1 MPLPTESGAECD
13 IEMKSYTMENSAEQR
28 EVVVVDFE
36 EGFED
41 PFDWPRR
48 WKWSILLVIALL
60 LFVMPLS
67 STIISPGLGVIS
79 DELQST
85 SDYEA
90 PMLVSLYLLTYCLG
104 TLFFGPL
111 SELFGRVV
119 IMQTGTVLYLVFN
132 LAGGFANSMDQLLA
146 FRFLAGLGGSASLA
160 VSSLLFA

>member
-13 IEMKSYTMENSAEQR
+13 IEMESYKTENSAEQR

-41 PFDWPRR
+41 PFDWPQL
-48 WKWSILLVIALL
+48 WKWPILLVIALL

-67 STIISPGLGVIS
+67 STIISPALGIIFE
-79 DELQST
+79 ELQGT
-85 SDYEA
+85 SDYEG

-104 TLFFGPL
+104 TLLFGPL

-132 LAGGFANSMDQLLA
+132 LAGGFSSSMDQLLA
-146 FRFLAGLGGSASLA
+146 FRFLGGLGGSASLA